1 MNPIRKIIEQAKRDP
16 KRIALPEG
24 EDERVLRASEILVR
38 EGIAYPVLIGDEEK
52 LGKLAQEIGC
62 SLEGVEIVN
71 PRRFP
76 DMKGYISEY
85 LRVRPDASEAVARRL
100 MRRSLY
106 FAAMMV
112 RVGDCDGM
120 IGGVASITAAV
131 IRAAHLVIGLREGFT
146 IPSSFFIM
154 YVDGCPYGEDGA
166 FIYADAGV
174 NVDPSP
180 QELAEIAV
188 ASAQSARELLG
199 WEPKVAMLSFS
210 TRGSAAHPLADKVIE
225 ALKIAREKAPDLLID
240 GEFQADTAIVP
251 EVAARKVKGE
261 SPVAG
266 RANVLIFPDLN
277 AGNIAYKLT
286 QYLAGAEA
294 YGPLFQGFSKPVND
308 LSRGAS
314 VQDIVGVIAVTVV
327 QGQKSQREIG

>member
-1 MNPIRKIIEQAKRDP
+1 MSPIHKIIEQAKRDP

-24 EDERVLRASEILVR
+24 EDERVLRAAEILVK
-38 EGIAYPVLIGDEEK
+38 EGIARPVLVGDEEK
-52 LGKLAQEIGC
+52 LGRLADEIGC

-71 PRRFP
+71 PAKFP
-76 DMKGYISEY
+76 EMKGYISEY

-180 QELAEIAV
+180 QDLAEIAV
-188 ASAQSARELLG
+188 ASARSAKELLG
-199 WEPKVAMLSFS
+199 WEPRVAMLSFS
-210 TRGSAAHPLADKVIE
+210 TKGSAVHPLADKVIE
-225 ALKIAREKAPDLLID
+225 ALKIAKEKAPDLLID

-314 VQDIVGVIAVTVV
+314 VQDIVGVVAVTVV
-327 QGQKSQREIG
+327 QGQRVRRGKG

>member
-1 MNPIRKIIEQAKRDP
+1 MSPILKIIEQAKKEP

-24 EDERVLRASEILVR
+24 EDERVLRASELLVK
-38 EGIAYPVLIGDEEK
+38 EGIAYPVLVGDERK
-52 LGKLAQEIGC
+52 LRKLAEETGC
-62 SLEGVEIVN
+62 SLDGIEIVN
-71 PRRFP
+71 PATFP
-76 DMKGYISEY
+76 DIERYISQY
-85 LRVRPDASEAVARRL
+85 LEVRPDASEAVAKRL
-100 MRRSLY
+100 MRRALY

-154 YVDGCPYGEDGA
+154 YVEDCPYGEDGA

-199 WEPKVAMLSFS
+199 WEPRVAMLSFS
-210 TRGSAAHPLADKVIE
+210 TKGSAAHPLADKVIE
-225 ALKIAREKAPDLLID
+225 ALKLARERVPDLLID
-240 GEFQADTAIVP
+240 GEFQADAAIDP
-251 EVAARKVKGE
+251 EVAGRKLKEE

-266 RANVLIFPDLN
+266 KANVLIFPDLN
-277 AGNIAYKLT
+277 SGNIAYKLT

-294 YGPLFQGFSKPVND
+294 YGPIFQGFSRPVND

-314 VQDIVGVIAVTVV
+314 VQDIVGVVAVTVV
-327 QGQKSQREIG
+327 QGQRK

>member
-1 MNPIRKIIEQAKRDP
+1 MSPIRKIIEQAKRDP

-38 EGIAYPVLIGDEEK
+38 EGIAYPVLVGDEEK

-71 PRRFP
+71 PGKFP

-225 ALKIAREKAPDLLID
+225 ALKIAKEKAPDLLID

-261 SPVAG
+261 SSVAG

-314 VQDIVGVIAVTVV
+314 VQDIVGVVAVTVV